1 MEIEKLQEIVVELS
15 ARLADDSD
23 YESNLK
29 PKCQALL
36 DHLNEDPAEQLG
48 KEIYSGQHLAKKG
61 DMIVCYT
68 TGYNFKNSEQITDN
82 IEAFREDTKSAFA
95 RYNEL
100 VYKTAFSNIGGQE
113 VLSASICQVID
124 STDYDG
130 MWDSEVGEDNLVDPN
145 MKKYIDHQIE
155 IITDSDW
162 FEELVKDK
170 VKEVSDENN

>member
-1 MEIEKLQEIVVELS
+1 MEKKLEEIVIELS

-23 YESNLK
+23 YDSNIK

-36 DHLNEDPAEQLG
+36 DYLYDQQAQQYPKQTT
-48 KEIYSGQHLAKKG
+48 KG
-61 DMIVCYT
+61 DMIVCFT
-68 TGYNFKNSEQITDN
+68 TGSK
-82 IEAFREDTKSAFA
+82 IEGVSSDHIHAFREDTKGAFA
-95 RYNEL
+95 QYNKL
-100 VYKTAFSNIGGQE
+100 AYNSNDVI
-113 VLSASICQVID
+113 SASICQVID

>member
-1 MEIEKLQEIVVELS
+1 MEIEKLQQIVIELS
-15 ARLADDSD
+15 NRLADDSD
-23 YESNLK
+23 YDSNIK

-36 DHLNEDPAEQLG
+36 DYFSVNQDWDTAEQWMKEDEDPAEQLG

-61 DMIVCYT
+61 DMIVCFT

-113 VLSASICQVID
+113 VISASICQVID

-130 MWDSEVGEDNLVDPN
+130 MWDSEV
-145 MKKYIDHQIE
+145 
-155 IITDSDW
+155 
-162 FEELVKDK
+162 
-170 VKEVSDENN
+170 SDE

>member
-1 MEIEKLQEIVVELS
+1 MEKKLEEIVIELS

-23 YESNLK
+23 YDSNIK

-36 DHLNEDPAEQLG
+36 DYLYDQQVQQYPKQTT
-48 KEIYSGQHLAKKG
+48 KG
-61 DMIVCYT
+61 DMIVCFT
-68 TGYNFKNSEQITDN
+68 TDSK
-82 IEAFREDTKSAFA
+82 IEGVSSDHIHAFREDTKGAFA
-95 RYNEL
+95 QYNKL
-100 VYKTAFSNIGGQE
+100 AYNSNDVI
-113 VLSASICQVID
+113 SASICQVID

>member
-1 MEIEKLQEIVVELS
+1 MEIEKLQEIVIELN

-23 YESNLK
+23 FETNIA
-29 PKCQALL
+29 PKTQALL
-36 DHLNEDPAEQLG
+36 DYLYEAEDNQVQQHLKRTTKGDIIVCFSTDSEIEGLG
-48 KEIYSGQHLAKKG
+48 KEAWYA
-61 DMIVCYT
+61 Y
-68 TGYNFKNSEQITDN
+68 
-82 IEAFREDTKSAFA
+82 REDTKGAFA
-95 RYNEL
+95 QYNKL
-100 VYKTAFSNIGGQE
+100 IDSND
-113 VLSASICQVID
+113 VNSASICQVIA

-170 VKEVSDENN
+170 VKEVSK

>member
-1 MEIEKLQEIVVELS
+1 MEKKLEEIVIELS

-23 YESNLK
+23 YDSNIK

-36 DHLNEDPAEQLG
+36 DYLYDQQVQQYPKQTT
-48 KEIYSGQHLAKKG
+48 KG
-61 DMIVCYT
+61 DMIVCFT
-68 TGYNFKNSEQITDN
+68 TGSK
-82 IEAFREDTKSAFA
+82 IEGVSSDHIHAFREDTKGAFA

-113 VLSASICQVID
+113 VISASICQVID

>member
-1 MEIEKLQEIVVELS
+1 MEKKLQEIVIELN

-23 YESNLK
+23 FETNIA
-29 PKCQALL
+29 PKTQALL
-36 DHLNEDPAEQLG
+36 DYLYEAEDNQVQQYPKQ
-48 KEIYSGQHLAKKG
+48 STKG
-61 DMIVCYT
+61 DMIVCFT
-68 TGYNFKNSEQITDN
+68 TGSK
-82 IEAFREDTKSAFA
+82 IEGVSSDHIHAFREDTKGAFA
-95 RYNEL
+95 QYNKL
-100 VYKTAFSNIGGQE
+100 LNNDDVI
-113 VLSASICQVID
+113 SASICQVID

-170 VKEVSDENN
+170 VKEVSGENN

>member
-1 MEIEKLQEIVVELS
+1 MEKKLEEIVIELS

-23 YESNLK
+23 YDSNIK

-36 DHLNEDPAEQLG
+36 DYLYDQQVQQYPKQTT
-48 KEIYSGQHLAKKG
+48 KG
-61 DMIVCYT
+61 DMIVCFT
-68 TGYNFKNSEQITDN
+68 TDSE
-82 IEAFREDTKSAFA
+82 IEGVSSDHIHAFREDTKGAFA
-95 RYNEL
+95 QYNKL
-100 VYKTAFSNIGGQE
+100 AYNSNDVI
-113 VLSASICQVID
+113 SASICQVID

>member
-1 MEIEKLQEIVVELS
+1 MEKKLEEIVIELS

-23 YESNLK
+23 YDSNIK

-36 DHLNEDPAEQLG
+36 DYLYDQQVQQYPKQTT
-48 KEIYSGQHLAKKG
+48 KG
-61 DMIVCYT
+61 DMIVCFT
-68 TGYNFKNSEQITDN
+68 TGSK
-82 IEAFREDTKSAFA
+82 IEGVSSDHIHAFREDTKGAFA
-95 RYNEL
+95 QYNKL
-100 VYKTAFSNIGGQE
+100 AYNSNDVI
-113 VLSASICQVID
+113 SASICQVID

>member
-1 MEIEKLQEIVVELS
+1 MEKKLQEIVIELS

-36 DHLNEDPAEQLG
+36 DYLYEAADNQVQQYPKQ
-48 KEIYSGQHLAKKG
+48 STKG
-61 DMIVCYT
+61 DMIVCFT

-82 IEAFREDTKSAFA
+82 IEAFRQDTKGAFA

-113 VLSASICQVID
+113 VISASICQVID

-130 MWDSEVGEDNLVDPN
+130 MWDSEV
-145 MKKYIDHQIE
+145 
-155 IITDSDW
+155 
-162 FEELVKDK
+162 
-170 VKEVSDENN
+170 SDENN

>member
-1 MEIEKLQEIVVELS
+1 MEKKLEEIVIELS

-23 YESNLK
+23 YDSNIK

-36 DHLNEDPAEQLG
+36 DYLYDQQAQQYPKQTT
-48 KEIYSGQHLAKKG
+48 KG
-61 DMIVCYT
+61 DMIVCFT
-68 TGYNFKNSEQITDN
+68 TGSK
-82 IEAFREDTKSAFA
+82 IEGVSSDHIHAFREDTKGAFA
-95 RYNEL
+95 QYNKL
-100 VYKTAFSNIGGQE
+100 LNNDDVI
-113 VLSASICQVID
+113 SASICQVID

>member
-1 MEIEKLQEIVVELS
+1 MEKKLEEIVIELS

-23 YESNLK
+23 YDSNIK

-36 DHLNEDPAEQLG
+36 DYLYDQQVQQYPKQTT
-48 KEIYSGQHLAKKG
+48 KG
-61 DMIVCYT
+61 DMIVCFT
-68 TGYNFKNSEQITDN
+68 TGSK
-82 IEAFREDTKSAFA
+82 IEGVSSDHIHAFREDTKGAFA
-95 RYNEL
+95 QYNKL
-100 VYKTAFSNIGGQE
+100 AYNSND
-113 VLSASICQVID
+113 VVSASICQVID

>member
-1 MEIEKLQEIVVELS
+1 MEKKLEEIVIELS

-23 YESNLK
+23 YDSNIK

-36 DHLNEDPAEQLG
+36 DYLYDQQAQQYPKQTT
-48 KEIYSGQHLAKKG
+48 KG
-61 DMIVCYT
+61 DMIVCFT
-68 TGYNFKNSEQITDN
+68 TGSK
-82 IEAFREDTKSAFA
+82 IEGVSSDHIHAFREDTKGAFA
-95 RYNEL
+95 QYNKL
-100 VYKTAFSNIGGQE
+100 AYNNNDVI
-113 VLSASICQVID
+113 SASICQVID
-124 STDYDG
+124 STDYAG
-130 MWDSEVGEDNLVDPN
+130 MWDSEVGKDNLVDPN

>member
-1 MEIEKLQEIVVELS
+1 MEKKLQEIVIELN

-23 YESNLK
+23 FETNIA
-29 PKCQALL
+29 PKTQALL
-36 DHLNEDPAEQLG
+36 DYLYDQRVQQYPKQTT
-48 KEIYSGQHLAKKG
+48 KG
-61 DMIVCYT
+61 DMIVCFT
-68 TGYNFKNSEQITDN
+68 TGSK
-82 IEAFREDTKSAFA
+82 IEGVSSDHIHAFREDTKGAFA
-95 RYNEL
+95 QYNKL
-100 VYKTAFSNIGGQE
+100 LNNDDVI
-113 VLSASICQVID
+113 SASICQVID

-170 VKEVSDENN
+170 VKEVSGENN

>member
-1 MEIEKLQEIVVELS
+1 MEIEKLQQIVIELS
-15 ARLADDSD
+15 NRLADDSD
-23 YESNLK
+23 YDSNIK

-36 DHLNEDPAEQLG
+36 DYFSVNQDWDTAEQWMKEDEDPAEQLG
-48 KEIYSGQHLAKKG
+48 KEIYSGQHLAKKS
-61 DMIVCYT
+61 DMIVCFT

-113 VLSASICQVID
+113 VISASICQVID

-130 MWDSEVGEDNLVDPN
+130 MWDSEV
-145 MKKYIDHQIE
+145 
-155 IITDSDW
+155 
-162 FEELVKDK
+162 
-170 VKEVSDENN
+170 SDE

>member
-1 MEIEKLQEIVVELS
+1 MEIEKLQQIVIELS
-15 ARLADDSD
+15 NRLADDSD
-23 YESNLK
+23 YDSNIK

-36 DHLNEDPAEQLG
+36 DYLQQCPQQPAV
-48 KEIYSGQHLAKKG
+48 KKG
-61 DMIVCYT
+61 DMLVCFT
-68 TGYNFKNSEQITDN
+68 TDSE
-82 IEAFREDTKSAFA
+82 IEGLSSDGWHAFREDTKGAFA
-95 RYNEL
+95 QYNKL
-100 VYKTAFSNIGGQE
+100 LDNNDVS
-113 VLSASICQVID
+113 SASICQVID

-170 VKEVSDENN
+170 VKEISND